1 MYALATIH
9 GVSPVAKPTPQI
21 VKSDVSS
28 KIAAQTN
35 CLNLMNNQRLSPSSE
50 VNHRKW
56 LRRAK
61 IENTSSNK
69 SYFHE
74 VQ

>member
-35 CLNLMNNQRLSPSSE
+35 CLNLMNKEGAS
-50 VNHRKW
+50 
-56 LRRAK
+56 
-61 IENTSSNK
+61 
-69 SYFHE
+69 
-74 VQ
+74 

>member
-1 MYALATIH
+1 MKMYALATIH

-35 CLNLMNNQRLSPSSE
+35 CLNLMNKEGSNLIAYNMIYEHSFFPKHMNQ
-50 VNHRKW
+50 
-56 LRRAK
+56 
-61 IENTSSNK
+61 INK
-69 SYFHE
+69 LI
-74 VQ
+74 

>member
-35 CLNLMNNQRLSPSSE
+35 CLNLMNKDRRILSAYNMIYEHSFFSKAYE
-50 VNHRKW
+50 
-56 LRRAK
+56 
-61 IENTSSNK
+61 SN
-69 SYFHE
+69 
-74 VQ
+74 